1 MIEGAAGG
9 RSQLLSEML
18 DADEDLTARAV
29 VRRSNGLF
37 RHASDITRNQP
48 RNSLLATYR
57 RRQEAARAL
66 ARKLDKDSKPRLIA
80 RLETLQRE
88 NAILKAR
95 QELLVASLRGVIH
108 AVGEAGGMRAWR
120 RFFPAY
126 SAAFK
131 ELVAIGALPSA
142 EIIRA
147 RDGHECLEDVQH
159 EK

>member
-1 MIEGAAGG
+1 MSDQKQEQLI
-9 RSQLLSEML
+9 QLLSEML
-18 DADEDLTARAV
+18 DADDDLTARAV

-37 RHASDITRNQP
+37 RHASDITRNQA
-48 RNSLLATYR
+48 RNASLTNFR
-57 RRQEAARAL
+57 RRQEAARDL

-80 RLETLQRE
+80 RLEAVQRE
-88 NAILKAR
+88 NAVLKAR

-108 AVGEAGGMRAWR
+108 AVGETGGMRAWR

-126 SAAFK
+126 SAAFN

-147 RDGHECLEDVQH
+147 RDGRECLED
-159 EK
+159 ERNEM